1 MRELKN
7 SELREVE
14 EEMRSEETTMRDDS
28 LHARY
33 IIEICNQ
40 ADTHFS
46 AFKESGI
53 YELTQTPDN
62 NLETD
67 IDIIIQEEFE
77 KKVLEDPE
85 ECLQDLVSDKMYSTL
100 QDIRNIARGFQESLI
115 EENTEKTITIGGK
128 FYGERKQLC
137 FTGELFFNEEELKES
152 GEEEKTYNSLESV
165 EMDCKNIFRDHKYL
179 EEIFVYDGDK
189 LLDRNFRAN
198 FI

>member
-1 MRELKN
+1 MTKLNGSEKQIAWATEIREHILNGSIKQGFCVEKGINQELVFVNKSRRIEMRELKN

-115 EENTEKTITIGGK
+115 EENTEKIVSSVK
-128 FYGERKQLC
+128 F
-137 FTGELFFNEEELKES
+137 
-152 GEEEKTYNSLESV
+152 
-165 EMDCKNIFRDHKYL
+165 
-179 EEIFVYDGDK
+179 
-189 LLDRNFRAN
+189 
-198 FI
+198 